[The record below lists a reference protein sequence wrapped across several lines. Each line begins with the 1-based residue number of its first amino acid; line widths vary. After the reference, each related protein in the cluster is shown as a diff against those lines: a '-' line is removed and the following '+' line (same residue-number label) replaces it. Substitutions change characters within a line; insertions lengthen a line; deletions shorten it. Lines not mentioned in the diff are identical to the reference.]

1 MSKPVPDTGMTIP
14 RGLLLLVFL
23 LLSVIVLYLRLL
35 LEELVELTGQSLELV
50 LCWKELKEEL
60 EELEEL
66 EEDDVDDCI
75 DPSTDGAICCG
86 CDGAEAEG
94 FLPAALLSRSLRFL
108 ALGRSDE
115 AEVGPFIEDEATNE
129 SVTKED
135 AASVLLLS
143 LLLLLLL
150 LKLEVNSNGS
160 SNVVS
165 IHSSSELSLS

>member
-1 MSKPVPDTGMTIP
+1 MVLPVRVWTKSWYV
-14 RGLLLLVFL
+14 LLA
-23 LLSVIVLYLRLL
+23 
-35 LEELVELTGQSLELV
+35 LEDV
-50 LCWKELKEEL
+50 EEL

>member
-1 MSKPVPDTGMTIP
+1 M
-14 RGLLLLVFL
+14 LVFL

-60 EELEEL
+60 EELEL

>member
-1 MSKPVPDTGMTIP
+1 MTIP

>member
-1 MSKPVPDTGMTIP
+1 M
-14 RGLLLLVFL
+14 

-35 LEELVELTGQSLELV
+35 LEELVELTGQSLELE

-94 FLPAALLSRSLRFL
+94 LLPAALLSRSLRFL
-108 ALGRSDE
+108 AL
-115 AEVGPFIEDEATNE
+115 I
-129 SVTKED
+129 SV
-135 AASVLLLS
+135 VL
-143 LLLLLLL
+143 
-150 LKLEVNSNGS
+150 
-160 SNVVS
+160 
-165 IHSSSELSLS
+165 